1 MEINYVFPH
10 AIATVDMNALVDNKK
25 IHDTIEKHAVGV
37 QKKLVQEFGNCKVK
51 TSFENDELSMKF
63 AVEHVD
69 FLKAVNEQVNQYMVE
84 VGWYEPINLIK
95 LHSVGGISMMK
106 KQHFQEAHHHGVHEV
121 CAVYYVT
128 NDTIPTLFSN
138 PNYYSVK
145 VIMIIHQ

>member
-25 IHDTIEKHAVGV
+25 IHDTIEEHAIGV
-37 QKKLVQEFGNCKVK
+37 PEETGARVWDCKVK

-84 VGWYEPINLIK
+84 VGWYEPGKPNK
-95 LHSVGGISMMK
+95 VTHVGGISMMK
-106 KQHFQEAHHHGVHEV
+106 VITFKKHIIT
-121 CAVYYVT
+121 VYT
-128 NDTIPTLFSN
+128 K
-138 PNYYSVK
+138 SVQFT
-145 VIMIIHQ
+145 M